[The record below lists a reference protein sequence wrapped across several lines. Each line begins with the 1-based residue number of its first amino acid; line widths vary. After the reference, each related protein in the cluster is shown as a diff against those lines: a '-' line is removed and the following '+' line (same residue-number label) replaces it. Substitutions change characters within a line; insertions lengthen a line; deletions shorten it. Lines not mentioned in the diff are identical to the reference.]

1 MAARPGEDLAAT
13 LFADIHYYYGPPTAK
28 PPHHR
33 FDKSSYVYLF
43 ENAGQRRARLEIANN
58 AGTPEQD
65 AFTGHLDSAHV
76 KYSYKHSTLVS
87 LTVDGPNGQQIN
99 SPTGPQEWHLPSFD
113 PRNETKYMYRLHTI
127 DLYFWNKEDAL
138 NFVNGVRRVLPQH
151 QIAIEDEPAPPPS
164 HADDMS
170 PVVQQLENVAI
181 SDLSYQHGGTKT
193 SRTSPPAA
201 INVSFPGPPSSSSPQ
216 SQAPTTFAP
225 MAYNP
230 AAPAAPEVI
239 QHREK
244 TPPPEDGAPNPLVHA
259 ATSDQGQFSPPS
271 QFQQHPGFS
280 ASAQP
285 PQFQRQQTFPMM
297 SPPQQTHGQGS
308 FSAASPPPQHTNTP
322 PTSNYFPGA
331 IPSATALRS
340 PFSQQF
346 PPQTPSFAPPPTS
359 NTSNTNTFSPPP
371 LTPTTPAPAYS
382 SPPLSPNQAPITQYA
397 TFPSTSSYPTHNLPT
412 PGLFSPGFAPQH
424 QNPPVSSPAPGLQP
438 IQPLSPP
445 GGFSNYTYT
454 GAQTSSG
461 QPLMTQ
467 SDYNIHQQVY
477 RPTEVEQRLK
487 RKGSGKGGFGFGKKD
502 KDKDRGDGDGKSSFG
517 SKKDKEDGEKGP
529 RGRFEDNAGR
539 LEKGVTGILKKFEKK
554 YG

>member
-1 MAARPGEDLAAT
+1 MAARPGEDLATT

-58 AGTPEQD
+58 AGTPDQD

-76 KYSYKHSTLVS
+76 KYSYKHTTLVT
-87 LTVDGPNGQQIN
+87 LTVDGPNGQQRN
-99 SPTGPQEWHLPSFD
+99 SPIDVQEWHLPTFD

-127 DLYFWNKEDAL
+127 DLYFWSKEDAL

-151 QIAIEDEPAPPPS
+151 QITIEDEPIPPPS
-164 HADDMS
+164 HADEMS

-181 SDLSYQHGGTKT
+181 SDPSYQHGRTKT
-193 SRTSPPAA
+193 SQTSPPAA
-201 INVSFPGPPSSSSPQ
+201 IKVSFPGPPSSSSPQ

-244 TPPPEDGAPNPLVHA
+244 TPPPEDGAGNPLVHA

-280 ASAQP
+280 ATAPP

-297 SPPQQTHGQGS
+297 SPPQHAAHGQGN
-308 FSAASPPPQHTNTP
+308 FSAATPPPQHTTTP
-322 PTSNYFPGA
+322 PNSNYLPGSV
-331 IPSATALRS
+331 PSTSALRS
-340 PFSQQF
+340 PFSPQF
-346 PPQTPSFAPPPTS
+346 APQTTSFAPPPTTNS
-359 NTSNTNTFSPPP
+359 PNTFAPPP
-371 LTPTTPAPAYS
+371 TDNNQPLATPTGPAPPAYS
-382 SPPLSPNQAPITQYA
+382 SPPISPTQGPITQYA
-397 TFPSTSSYPTHNLPT
+397 TFPSTASYPTHNLPT

-438 IQPLSPP
+438 LSPP

-454 GAQTSSG
+454 GVQNSFG

-477 RPTEVEQRLK
+477 RPTEIEAEFK
-487 RKGSGKGGFGFGKKD
+487 KKGSGKAKKD
-502 KDKDRGDGDGKSSFG
+502 AENGKG
-517 SKKDKEDGEKGP
+517 KEKGP
-529 RGRFEDNAGR
+529 IGRLEDNAAR
-539 LEKGVTGILKKFEKK
+539 LEKGVTGILKKLEKK

>member
-1 MAARPGEDLAAT
+1 MAARSGEDLAAT
-13 LFADIHYYYGPPTAK
+13 LFADIHYYYGLPTAK

-43 ENAGQRRARLEIANN
+43 ENASQRRARLEIANN
-58 AGTPEQD
+58 AGTPDQD

-76 KYSYKHSTLVS
+76 KYSYKHTTLVT
-87 LTVDGPNGQQIN
+87 LTVDGPNGQQQN
-99 SPTGPQEWHLPSFD
+99 SPIDAQEWHLPTFD

-127 DLYFWNKEDAL
+127 DLYFWSKEDAL

-151 QIAIEDEPAPPPS
+151 QITIEDEPILPPS
-164 HADDMS
+164 HADEMS

-181 SDLSYQHGGTKT
+181 SDPSYQHGRTKT

-201 INVSFPGPPSSSSPQ
+201 IKVSFPGPPPSSSPQ
-216 SQAPTTFAP
+216 SQAPATTFAP

-244 TPPPEDGAPNPLVHA
+244 TPPPEDGAGNPLVHA

-271 QFQQHPGFS
+271 QFQQHPGFL
-280 ASAQP
+280 ATAPP

-297 SPPQQTHGQGS
+297 SPPQHSAHGQGN
-308 FSAASPPPQHTNTP
+308 FKAVTPPPQHTNTP
-322 PTSNYFPGA
+322 PNSNYHAGSV
-331 IPSATALRS
+331 PSTNVLHS
-340 PFSQQF
+340 PFS
-346 PPQTPSFAPPPTS
+346 PQVAPQNTSFAPPPTS
-359 NTSNTNTFSPPP
+359 NSPITFAPPP
-371 LTPTTPAPAYS
+371 TDNNQPLATPTGPAPPAYS
-382 SPPLSPNQAPITQYA
+382 SPPISPTQGPITQYA
-397 TFPSTSSYPTHNLPT
+397 TFPSTSSYPSHNLPT

-438 IQPLSPP
+438 LSPP
-445 GGFSNYTYT
+445 GGFANYTYT
-454 GAQTSSG
+454 GVQNSFG

-477 RPTEVEQRLK
+477 RPTEIEAELK
-487 RKGSGKGGFGFGKKD
+487 KNGSGKKKKD
-502 KDKDRGDGDGKSSFG
+502 AENGKG
-517 SKKDKEDGEKGP
+517 KEKGP
-529 RGRFEDNAGR
+529 RGRLEDNAAR
-539 LEKGVTGILKKFEKK
+539 LEKGVTGILKKLEKK